1 MSWPRSAHLSPVRLT
16 SLLFGLVAVGLGS
29 TALAL
34 LATAGVSPAT
44 IFTMPD
50 AHEPFLVFF
59 LPSVFAGLCALLLWR
74 RSASV
79 PATCIA
85 LLPLCALVVAILADR
100 EWLIVATVFAAP
112 TTALAIARTRMS
124 APDEA

>member
-1 MSWPRSAHLSPVRLT
+1 MNAPVAASMTPLRRT
-16 SLLFGLVAVGLGS
+16 SLLFALVAIGLGA

-44 IFTMPD
+44 IFSMPD

-59 LPSVFAGLCALLLWR
+59 LPSLVAGLCAVLLWR
-74 RSASV
+74 RRASV
-79 PATCIA
+79 HATCIA

-100 EWLIVATVFAAP
+100 EWLMVAMVFATP
-112 TTALAIARTRMS
+112 TTALAITRAQMI
-124 APDEA
+124 APDEV